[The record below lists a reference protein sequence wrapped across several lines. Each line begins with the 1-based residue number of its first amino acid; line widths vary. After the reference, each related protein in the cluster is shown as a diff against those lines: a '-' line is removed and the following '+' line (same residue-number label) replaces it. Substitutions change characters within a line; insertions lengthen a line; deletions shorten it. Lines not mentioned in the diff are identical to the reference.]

1 MSGPSGEITLI
12 LQRLKRGDHD
22 AHQELFSLVY
32 EELRRMAAHYMR
44 SERPDHTLQATALV
58 HEAFLRLMGGAQIQ
72 WQDRAHFFAVAAQTM
87 RRILVDHARVLNAN
101 KRIHRSRKVSLDA
114 AVIGSD
120 EQAADVLALD
130 EALARLAQWDARQC
144 SIVEMRFFGGLE
156 NDEIAEVLGVSPR
169 TVKRDWSL
177 ARAWLYGELT
187 K

>member
-12 LQRLKRGDHD
+12 LQRLKRGDRH

-87 RRILVDHARVLNAN
+87 RRILVDHARVLN
-101 KRIHRSRKVSLDA
+101 
-114 AVIGSD
+114 
-120 EQAADVLALD
+120 
-130 EALARLAQWDARQC
+130 
-144 SIVEMRFFGGLE
+144 
-156 NDEIAEVLGVSPR
+156 
-169 TVKRDWSL
+169 
-177 ARAWLYGELT
+177 
-187 K
+187 